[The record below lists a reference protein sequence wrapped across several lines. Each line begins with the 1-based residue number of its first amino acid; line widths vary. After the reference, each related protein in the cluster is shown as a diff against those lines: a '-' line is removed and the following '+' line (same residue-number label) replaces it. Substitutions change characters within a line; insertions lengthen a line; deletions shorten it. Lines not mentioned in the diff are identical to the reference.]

1 MTEKMYISQAEILK
15 ALAHPTR
22 IQIIDL
28 LRHGEK
34 CVCEIVP
41 ALGLEQP
48 NVSRHL
54 SILKKEGILSCRKEG
69 MKMIYWVSDPRI
81 FSIIDIGSEILKD
94 YWEEKRKV
102 LA

>member
-28 LRHGEK
+28 LRNGEK
-34 CVCEIVP
+34 CVCDIVP

-54 SILKKEGILSCRKEG
+54 SVLKKEGILSCRKEG
-69 MKMIYWVSDPRI
+69 MKMIYWVSDVRI
-81 FSIIDIGSEILKD
+81 FSLLDISSEILKD

>member
-69 MKMIYWVSDPRI
+69 MKMIYWVSDLRI